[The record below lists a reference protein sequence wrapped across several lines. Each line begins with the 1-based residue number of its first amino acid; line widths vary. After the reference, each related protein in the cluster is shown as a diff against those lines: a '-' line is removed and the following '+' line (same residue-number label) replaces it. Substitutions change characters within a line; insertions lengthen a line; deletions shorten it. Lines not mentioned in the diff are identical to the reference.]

1 MVSAASQQ
9 VKLDYVA
16 GTRRVI
22 RIISNSNA
30 YGLTDIFS
38 VVLALALGKRRGSC
52 DAAVC

>member
-1 MVSAASQQ
+1 
-9 VKLDYVA
+9 
-16 GTRRVI
+16 VI